1 MLFQLSKKKTRL
13 PEHGVL
19 KASPLRYTYSNE
31 TCKKEIY
38 LIWCVF
44 FFVLFVFSPRWM
56 MIALKI
62 LEKSRSNGW
71 RLPLFNYMV
80 INDIA
85 KVRLLNPWILQWCC
99 GEPTSLA
106 ISLFYI
112 GCLDFFVVIFAKVK
126 LGSIMPTHEDL
137 NKIPL
142 LHWRWLLF
150 SEELL
155 SFLVLQRNLSN

>member
-1 MLFQLSKKKTRL
+1 MLFQLSKKKSQTPRAWSAESFPTSL
-13 PEHGVL
+13 HIQQWDMQEGNIFNV
-19 KASPLRYTYSNE
+19 
-31 TCKKEIY
+31 
-38 LIWCVF
+38 VF
-44 FFVLFVFSPRWM
+44 WLFFSPRWM

-62 LEKSRSNGW
+62 LEKSRSDGW

-80 INDIA
+80 INGIA

-106 ISLFYI
+106 ISLFCI
-112 GCLDFFVVIFAKVK
+112 GCLDFFVVMFAEVK
-126 LGSIMPTHEDL
+126 LGSLMPTHEDL

-150 SEELL
+150 SEELF
-155 SFLVLQRNLSN
+155 SFLILQRNNNLSN